1 MISKNIKCIY
11 TSRKERARWI
21 AEKYESFLK
30 GHVLDV
36 GCFNCFL
43 KEYLPDNVEYT
54 GIDIAGNPDR
64 FVDLDKEGVPF
75 DDNSFDCVVCSD
87 VLEHIE
93 NIHSVF
99 DDLIRVSRRYV
110 LISLPNN
117 WSTSKWNILK
127 GGGELKFYGLPLERP
142 MDRHRWFFNYEQ
154 AVRFIEFRT
163 KKNGATVIETQ
174 SLLDI
179 WESSM
184 KTLLK
189 KALFR
194 NERRR
199 NNLFS
204 LTVWSIIQV
213 RP

>member
-1 MISKNIKCIY
+1 MRSNNIKWVY

-30 GHVLDV
+30 GIVLDV
-36 GCFNCFL
+36 GCFNRFL
-43 KEYLPDNVEYT
+43 KGYLPDSVEYM

-99 DDLIRVSRRYV
+99 DDLIRVSRKYV
-110 LISLPNN
+110 IISLPNS
-117 WSTSKWNILK
+117 WSVFKWNILK
-127 GGGELKFYGLPLERP
+127 GGGELKFYGLPLEKP
-142 MDRHRWFFNYEQ
+142 IDRHRWFFNYEQ
-154 AVRFIEFRT
+154 AVRFIDYRA
-163 KKNGATVIETQ
+163 KKCGAEVIETQ
-174 SLLDI
+174 GTLDMA
-179 WESSM
+179 ESSM
-184 KTLLK
+184 KTYLK
-189 KALFR
+189 RALFR
-194 NERRR
+194 NQMRR

-204 LTVWSIIQV
+204 LTVWSIIKV
-213 RP
+213 CP